1 MKVDT
6 ASEIL
11 RILLDVHGFKA
22 TSVYREAG
30 KSVTL
35 YKASLHAIF
44 EASMTEV
51 PVQQVQRDRFD
62 LNNKIARLLKGVK
75 EIELDHSTK
84 EDIRKAAW
92 ALSSLE
98 MSPTAQS
105 YFDYQL
111 RRLLVPAVDACRRA
125 WVIAWTNLRQDE
137 RARAEIYNSFGN
149 KERAAAF
156 KNLSG
161 SA

>member
-11 RILLDVHGFKA
+11 RILLDVHGFTV

-51 PVQQVQRDRFD
+51 PAQQV
-62 LNNKIARLLKGVK
+62 
-75 EIELDHSTK
+75 
-84 EDIRKAAW
+84 
-92 ALSSLE
+92 
-98 MSPTAQS
+98 
-105 YFDYQL
+105 
-111 RRLLVPAVDACRRA
+111 
-125 WVIAWTNLRQDE
+125 
-137 RARAEIYNSFGN
+137 
-149 KERAAAF
+149 
-156 KNLSG
+156 
-161 SA
+161 

>member
-1 MKVDT
+1 MKADT

-44 EASMTEV
+44 EASMAEV

-75 EIELDHSTK
+75 EIELDDSTK

-92 ALSSLE
+92 ALSSLG

-105 YFDYQL
+105 YFDY
-111 RRLLVPAVDACRRA
+111 
-125 WVIAWTNLRQDE
+125 
-137 RARAEIYNSFGN
+137 
-149 KERAAAF
+149 
-156 KNLSG
+156 
-161 SA
+161 